1 VQPDFVEATNIGS
14 HTPDMNRT
22 FRIIACT
29 FIALPIFAL
38 SACDEEG
45 VYDSDLRMIAVLDE
59 GRDTEGEPETEEC
72 VCPEEDPAPAEE
84 PTGSEHGKGKGQGK
98 SKGKNKE

>member
-1 VQPDFVEATNIGS
+1 
-14 HTPDMNRT
+14 MNRT

-29 FIALPIFAL
+29 FMALPIFAL

-59 GRDTEGEPETEEC
+59 GRDTEGDPETEEC
-72 VCPEEDPAPAEE
+72 VCPEEDPGSAEE
-84 PTGSEHGKGKGQGK
+84 DPTGSEHGKGKGKGSGQGQGQGQGQG
-98 SKGKNKE
+98 KGKNNE